1 METWTVTAPPL
12 GRSLMALR
20 LTQPGALWWVTG
32 GGRLSQ
38 RGPDGKHVVMETSRR
53 TRADGCTIAGGW
65 LWLGTE
71 AVVGTAAVVGTSF
84 PFRGGRCSHWGVTLE
99 VAFVTSDAEVNVD
112 VGDWG
117 KVCPGVADVTPAGE
131 AERGAD
137 PTAGFTVD
145 LSPGLHTS
153 SEVQCRDSWE
163 AGRGPKASVECSVD
177 WAVWAP

>member
-1 METWTVTAPPL
+1 MRWRGGDQTYGDMDRHCASFWKKLDGAAPYTAW
-12 GRSLMALR
+12 
-20 LTQPGALWWVTG
+20 GALVGHRWW
-32 GGRLSQ
+32 L
-38 RGPDGKHVVMETSRR
+38 VVMETSRR
-53 TRADGCTIAGGW
+53 TRAEGCAIAGGW

-71 AVVGTAAVVGTSF
+71 GVVGTAAVVGTSF

-99 VAFVTSDAEVNVD
+99 MAFVTSDAEVNMD

-131 AERGAD
+131 AEHGAG

-145 LSPGLHTS
+145 LSLGLHTS

-163 AGRGPKASVECSVD
+163 AGRGPKASVECAVD
-177 WAVWAP
+177 WAEWAP